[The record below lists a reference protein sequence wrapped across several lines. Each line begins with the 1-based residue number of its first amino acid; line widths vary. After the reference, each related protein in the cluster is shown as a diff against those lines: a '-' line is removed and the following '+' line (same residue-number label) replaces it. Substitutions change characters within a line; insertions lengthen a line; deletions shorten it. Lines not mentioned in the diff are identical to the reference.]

1 MPLSTPVRNFFLSR
15 DIFIKT
21 QYVNKGVYCKTYCL
35 DGANK
40 SVISTLIFLQ
50 CDMRWFTKKNI
61 LRPNDV
67 NIRSHCV
74 QHLLDN
80 GLLPA

>member
-15 DIFIKT
+15 DIFINT

-40 SVISTLIFLQ
+40 SVISTLIF
-50 CDMRWFTKKNI
+50 FTMWYAMIHEEKYI
-61 LRPNDV
+61 TAEWCQHPVALCSAF
-67 NIRSHCV
+67 IR
-74 QHLLDN
+74 
-80 GLLPA
+80 